1 MNECLKEIR
10 EIVDDATHLTAF
22 FISSRQ
28 YQKPYK
34 PIQEEQGIRILL
46 DRLVA
51 KGAFY
56 KEIIPEIISL
66 ADSTTVGD
74 YDKAVSLINDIVVDK
89 LIIKATTSCRK

>member
-10 EIVDDATHLTAF
+10 EIVEDDTQLTAI

-34 PIQEEQGIRILL
+34 PIQEEQTIINLL
-46 DRLVA
+46 DKLVA
-51 KGAFY
+51 KDAFY
-56 KEIIPEIISL
+56 KEIIPRVLSL
-66 ADSTTVGD
+66 ADSTNVGD

-89 LIIKATTSCRK
+89 LIVKSVSCRK